1 MSRLHLGSFLR
12 AKAKVVALPVLGVLC
27 GVGAAAAI
35 TASLTPTYQA
45 TASVILLPTPTG
57 NSAEVRLSDV
67 SLAQNLVSSVARLA
81 QSREV
86 AVEVATQLELPDGR
100 VSGHITGVSEP
111 GIQIV
116 KVQATADKPAQ
127 AAAIADAA
135 AKAMIKLSNKLTL
148 GGSAV
153 TVQPL
158 DEAGVPTVPIAP
170 RPALDYLLGALV
182 GLLIGVGFAT
192 LRNRTGDRFRR
203 VADVETELG
212 LPALGIINRR
222 TPRRRIRSAST
233 LYARAE
239 IGNAVDGLVSALSVL
254 GERSAAGRR
263 IFVTSAAEEDSAA
276 FVAVLLAVGL
286 QQQEHGTALLEA
298 KLRRSAIHRY
308 FPDQPELA
316 VSDVLGR
323 SPLSDAEDAPAVLT
337 LDAINDYFDA
347 PARFDQ
353 VGALID
359 SLAAAGDD
367 VVACAPPVLAGRGLS
382 TLAKHADIVILTV
395 DSDRSRRADAGRAA
409 LLVQRLG
416 VPVAGIVVTGSAA
429 DEDGWQPSAW
439 PAVVAQPRHAA
450 TTGDADAAPVAGF
463 HDGRPARVVLERHP
477 HKSAPPSKTAPPTKS
492 PA

>member
-1 MSRLHLGSFLR
+1 MSRLHLGSLLR
-12 AKAKVVALPVLGVLC
+12 AQAKVVALPVLGVLC

-86 AVEVATQLELPDGR
+86 AVDVATKLNLPDGR
-100 VSGHITGVSEP
+100 VSGHITGTSEP

-116 KVQATADKPAQ
+116 KVQARADKPAQ

-135 AKAMIKLSNKLTL
+135 AKSMIKLSNKLTL

-182 GLLIGVGFAT
+182 GLLIGVGFAA
-192 LRNRTGDRFRR
+192 LRNRTRDRFRR

-212 LPALGIINRR
+212 LPAVGIINRR

-239 IGNAVDGLVSALSVL
+239 IGNAVDGLVSAVSVL
-254 GERSAAGRR
+254 GERGAAGRR
-263 IFVTSAAEEDSAA
+263 IFVTSAGDEDSAA
-276 FVAVLLAVGL
+276 FVAALLAVGL
-286 QQQEHGTALLEA
+286 QQQERGTTLLEA
-298 KLRRSAIHRY
+298 KVRRSAIHSY
-308 FPDQPELA
+308 FRDQPELTVA
-316 VSDVLGR
+316 DVLGR
-323 SPLSDAEDAPAVLT
+323 SLPPDVEDGPAVLT
-337 LDAINDYFDA
+337 LDAVNGYFDSE
-347 PARFDQ
+347 PRLDQ

-367 VVACAPPVLAGRGLS
+367 VVAAAPAMLAGHGLS
-382 TLAKHADIVILTV
+382 ALAKHADIVILTV
-395 DSDRSRRADAGRAA
+395 DTDRVRRADAGRAA

-416 VPVAGIVVTGSAA
+416 VQVAGIVVTGSAA
-429 DEDGWQPSAW
+429 EEDGWQPSAW
-439 PAVVAQPRHAA
+439 PAVVAQPRSADV
-450 TTGDADAAPVAGF
+450 TTGDTVAAPVAAIRTSPLS
-463 HDGRPARVVLERHP
+463 RPRLP
-477 HKSAPPSKTAPPTKS
+477 PPTNPLHS
-492 PA
+492 ARS

>member
-1 MSRLHLGSFLR
+1 MSRLHLGSLLR
-12 AKAKVVALPVLGVLC
+12 AKVKIVALPVLGVLC
-27 GVGAAAAI
+27 GVSAAAAI

-86 AVEVATQLELPDGR
+86 AVDVATKLKLPDGR

-116 KVQATADKPAQ
+116 KVQATADQPAQ
-127 AAAIADAA
+127 ATAIADAA
-135 AKAMIKLSNKLTL
+135 AKSMIKLSNKLTL

-170 RPALDYLLGALV
+170 RPALNYLLGALV

-222 TPRRRIRSAST
+222 TPRRRIRRAST

-239 IGNAVDGLVSALSVL
+239 IGDAVDGLVSALSVL
-254 GERSAAGRR
+254 GEQNAAGRR
-263 IFVTSAAEEDSAA
+263 IFVTSAGEENSAA

-286 QQQEHGTALLEA
+286 QQQEHGTTLLEA
-298 KLRRSAIHRY
+298 KLRRSSIHSY
-308 FPDQPELA
+308 FPDQPELTVA
-316 VSDVLGR
+316 DVLGG
-323 SPLSDAEDAPAVLT
+323 SLPSDAEDGPAVLT
-337 LDAINDYFDA
+337 LHAVNGYFEA
-347 PARFDQ
+347 EPRFGQ
-353 VGALID
+353 LGALID

-367 VVACAPPVLAGRGLS
+367 VVVAAPPVLAGHGLS
-382 TLAKHADIVILTV
+382 ALAKHGDIVILTV
-395 DSDRSRRADAGRAA
+395 DTDRVRRADAGRAA

-429 DEDGWQPSAW
+429 EEDGWQPSAW
-439 PAVVAQPRHAA
+439 PAVMAQPHQSA
-450 TTGDADAAPVAGF
+450 TPSN
-463 HDGRPARVVLERHP
+463 
-477 HKSAPPSKTAPPTKS
+477 SAPSTSS
-492 PA
+492 PKWSSLSEEPK